1 MLKSRVCSLQQQEVF
16 VQRLY
21 GSEALWY
28 TFGQGTKV
36 VVKSGA
42 TVKPTVSLFPPSPSE
57 LSANSAT
64 LLCLLSGYSPEGASV
79 EWTVDGSKVTSG
91 VLTSAEEGRD
101 GKFSRSSSLKLSKA
115 EWEAKEEY
123 VCTVT
128 HDNSP
133 ASYSVRRS
141 QCTGAAA

>member
-1 MLKSRVCSLQQQEVF
+1 T
-16 VQRLY
+16 
-21 GSEALWY
+21 LWW

-42 TVKPTVSLFPPSPSE
+42 TVKPTVSLFPPSPIE

-91 VLTSAEEGRD
+91 ILTSAEEGRD

-115 EWEAKEEY
+115 EWEEWEAKEEY

-128 HDNSP
+128 QDNSP

-141 QCTGAAA
+141 QCAG